1 MKILIINPNSDA
13 ETDERLRKKAA
24 AFVRG
29 AYQVDVTHVAA
40 TPKLMATQEDAAK
53 GLPEMMELIQRGEE
67 YDAFIVAC
75 HSDPNLEVLQA
86 ITDKP
91 VVGIAEASM
100 KIASMNCHSFAVIS
114 PSARSISPKRALARK
129 YLCQDL
135 YRGAEVCPEN
145 DSENLCRAAERAVEH
160 SHVDGIVLGC
170 ANYANADAYIERK
183 LGVKVFDGVACALML
198 AAGLA
203 MYRRYRNEWKEGEEH

>member
-40 TPKLMATQEDAAK
+40 TPKLMATPEDAAK
-53 GLPEMMELIQRGEE
+53 GLPEMMELVQRGEE
-67 YDAFIVAC
+67 YD
-75 HSDPNLEVLQA
+75 
-86 ITDKP
+86 
-91 VVGIAEASM
+91 
-100 KIASMNCHSFAVIS
+100 SMNCHSFAVIS

-145 DSENLCRAAERAVEH
+145 DSENLCRAAERAVER

>member
-53 GLPEMMELIQRGEE
+53 GLPEMMELVQRGEE

-100 KIASMNCHSFAVIS
+100 KISSMNCHS
-114 PSARSISPKRALARK
+114 L
-129 YLCQDL
+129 
-135 YRGAEVCPEN
+135 
-145 DSENLCRAAERAVEH
+145 
-160 SHVDGIVLGC
+160 
-170 ANYANADAYIERK
+170 
-183 LGVKVFDGVACALML
+183 
-198 AAGLA
+198 
-203 MYRRYRNEWKEGEEH
+203 